1 MAGSYG
7 GSGDDPR
14 PLTAPAPN
22 DADVSH
28 DELEFDP
35 SVEPRQA
42 GAWLN
47 LLRESQQAFED
58 WNTHCDRIDER
69 FASLARLANMARN
82 KEYQLFWANAEVLK
96 PAIYATPP
104 RPVVVPRFKDRR
116 PVYQAASELLERCC
130 DVSFE
135 IGRINDVMMHARDD
149 LALNSRGVIWCR
161 YQSKKDDRQSY
172 YSRFER
178 VCYDYKDR
186 RDFLH
191 SISRTWEEVWWVA
204 AASYLTR
211 DDARRRFHQYSGDAY
226 QQAEYRVD
234 RDTQTLGGVDARE
247 RACFWEIWNKNER
260 RVVWVAEGCE
270 LILDEDDP
278 HLDLSDFFPCPKPAY
293 GTVQRRSLVPV
304 PDVLQYKD
312 QLDEIDMLTGRIH
325 ALSDV
330 IEAKG
335 FYPSGGGE
343 LAEAINTA
351 VGIKTP
357 GRVLVPIKNWAA
369 FGGSKEVIVWMPIDM
384 IAQVVTS
391 LVDLRKQVIEDVYQ
405 IMGLSD
411 IMRGA
416 TDARETLGAQELK
429 TQYGSSRI
437 RDKQYELARLAK
449 DLVSITA
456 DILTSTFAPD
466 TLIEMSQTQLPTQQ
480 MQQDKITQ
488 IAQQVAQQQQAM
500 QMVQNLPQMQQV
512 QQQNPDGV
520 AQAQQVGQ
528 KAVQDGQDAIEQLK
542 TQPTVEQVLDFL
554 QDCRARAFTLDIE
567 TDSTIVV
574 DENAEK
580 ERTTEF
586 VQMLGVL
593 LPQLA
598 QMTAS
603 APQTAPFCGEVL
615 KFAVKPYRAGRSLDG
630 AVDELV
636 ETTKQMADQPRPD
649 DPTIAQNKTALQIEQ
664 MKQQRQAQQDQAT
677 NQLKAQ
683 ELQMKDQHERMKI
696 QSNEQ
701 LKMLELN
708 ARGTAEQ
715 AKARQSN
722 LQSMAEG
729 QAHQA
734 DMLGK
739 FAQARAKET
748 EALMK
753 QRELAARTQAH
764 QAAAMRP
771 PAPPARPF

>member
-1 MAGSYG
+1 M
-7 GSGDDPR
+7 
-14 PLTAPAPN
+14 
-22 DADVSH
+22 
-28 DELEFDP
+28 
-35 SVEPRQA
+35 
-42 GAWLN
+42 
-47 LLRESQQAFED
+47 
-58 WNTHCDRIDER
+58 
-69 FASLARLANMARN
+69 
-82 KEYQLFWANAEVLK
+82 
-96 PAIYATPP
+96 
-104 RPVVVPRFKDRR
+104 
-116 PVYQAASELLERCC
+116 
-130 DVSFE
+130 
-135 IGRINDVMMHARDD
+135 
-149 LALNSRGVIWCR
+149 
-161 YQSKKDDRQSY
+161 
-172 YSRFER
+172 
-178 VCYDYKDR
+178 
-186 RDFLH
+186 
-191 SISRTWEEVWWVA
+191 
-204 AASYLTR
+204 
-211 DDARRRFHQYSGDAY
+211 
-226 QQAEYRVD
+226 
-234 RDTQTLGGVDARE
+234 
-247 RACFWEIWNKNER
+247 
-260 RVVWVAEGCE
+260 VWVAEGCE